1 MRYFFST
8 GEASGELTAVALAEA
23 IARLDPQARLEG
35 IGSSRMR
42 AAGFSLRYD
51 NAGWA
56 SMGPL
61 AALPRIPKLLFICLR
76 TALELAAS
84 KPDLVVLV
92 DFGAFNVRFAGFLH
106 AIGYRGPMLYL
117 LPPGAWF
124 DNPRLARAVARHARP
139 LTAFAHQR
147 DFYRSLDLE
156 IAYFGH
162 PLVSLVA
169 PRPART
175 APPPDGGTVALL
187 PGSRRGEIARH
198 LPRLVAAAQFVRE
211 RRPRA
216 AFVVSAADSAAEA
229 FLRERLGGTPLADAT
244 ILRGAAPALDAADA
258 AWIASGTAVLEA
270 ALREVPCVALY
281 VVGPL
286 QALISQRIRRMR
298 YVTLPNL
305 LLEREAV
312 PERLQ
317 TAATPRALADALLP
331 MLDDPAPAIE
341 ALRAVRTTLG
351 NPDALDR
358 CARFALEVARA

>member
-1 MRYFFST
+1 MRVFFAT
-8 GEASGELTAVALAEA
+8 GEASGDMLAAALGTRIRELVPGATF
-23 IARLDPQARLEG
+23 EG
-35 IGSSRMR
+35 IGGERMA
-42 AAGFSLRYD
+42 AAGIALTARS
-51 NAGWA
+51 AGWGTI
-56 SMGPL
+56 GPIE
-61 AALPRIPKLLFICLR
+61 AAPAIPAMAAAVVRHLVRLR
-76 TALELAAS
+76 RNPA
-84 KPDLVVLV
+84 DLIVLV